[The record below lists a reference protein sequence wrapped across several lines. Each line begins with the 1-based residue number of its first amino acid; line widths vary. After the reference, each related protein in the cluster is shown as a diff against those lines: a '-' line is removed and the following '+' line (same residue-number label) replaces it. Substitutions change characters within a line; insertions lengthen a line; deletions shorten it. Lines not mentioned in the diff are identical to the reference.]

1 MFSGSRSWGKPLVV
15 LKSPDRLISH
25 YRLHPKKAAELG
37 KSVTTDAQLSLT
49 APLLEQNVAWYC
61 RLRWVVAALFF
72 VFGIAGYFPEV
83 LRSIGLNPDTRWAI
97 VIAALLCA
105 ANTGFVLHSR
115 TASRRISGRS
125 IKANLWTQIVFDL
138 LIVTALIHFAGHF
151 NTGIC
156 FIYLIHIVLACIFF
170 TRFESFL
177 VTLMG
182 ILLYLG
188 GAVVERR
195 GWLPS
200 RSIFLSAPFDGG
212 LRYPTGAFV
221 ITTATKAGIFAVIW
235 YLASRLSG
243 ILRNKE
249 VELADTNR
257 RLVTVQQ
264 EKARHMLRT
273 THELKAPFASIHANT
288 QLLERGLCGP
298 LSEDARTVVKKISDR
313 SRRLAHEIQE
323 MIQLANLSS
332 EDAETLEIE
341 SVDLSVVIE
350 WCIGHVKQIA
360 EEHKVEIRAELTTA
374 HCTGIGDHL
383 KMLFTNL
390 LANAIIY
397 SEPGD
402 SVDVTCTSDVN
413 KRAVVTIKDRGIG
426 ISADKL
432 PHIFDDYYRTDEAV
446 LHNKDSTGLGLAI
459 VREVAL
465 RHQIRIDVW
474 SELGA
479 GTEFRLLFAC

>member
-1 MFSGSRSWGKPLVV
+1 M
-15 LKSPDRLISH
+15 
-25 YRLHPKKAAELG
+25 
-37 KSVTTDAQLSLT
+37 
-49 APLLEQNVAWYC
+49 APLLEQNVTWYC
-61 RLRWVVAALFF
+61 RLRWVVAAVFF

-83 LRSIGLNPDTRWAI
+83 LPPIGLNTDTRWA
-97 VIAALLCA
+97 VVLAALLCV
-105 ANTGFVLHSR
+105 ANTGFLLHNR
-115 TASRRISGRS
+115 LFKRGISGRS
-125 IKANLWTQIVFDL
+125 IKVNLWTQIVFDL
-138 LIVTALIHFAGHF
+138 LIVTALIHFAGHI

-177 VTLMG
+177 VTLIG
-182 ILLYLG
+182 IGLYLG
-188 GAVVERR
+188 SAVAERR

-200 RSIFLSAPFDGG
+200 RSIFLSFGEE
-212 LRYPTGAFV
+212 LNYSTSVFI

-249 VELADTNR
+249 GELADTNR
-257 RLVTVQQ
+257 RLISVQQ

-298 LSEDARTVVKKISDR
+298 LGEDARGVVKKISDR
-313 SRRLAHEIQE
+313 ARRLAHEIQE
-323 MIQLANLSS
+323 MLQLANLSS
-332 EDAETLEIE
+332 EEAENLETE
-341 SVDLSVVIE
+341 SVDLAEVIE
-350 WCIGHVKQIA
+350 WCIRHVKQIA
-360 EEHKVEIRAELTTA
+360 EERKVVIQSDLSAA
-374 HCTGIGDHL
+374 CCTGIGDHL

-402 SVDVTCTSDVN
+402 TVDVKCTSDAK
-413 KRAVVTIKDRGIG
+413 KRAVVTIKDWGIG

-432 PHIFDDYYRTDEAV
+432 PHIFEDYYRTDEAV
-446 LHNKDSTGLGLAI
+446 LHNKDSSGLGLAI

-479 GTEFRLLFAC
+479 GTEFRLLFSC

>member
-1 MFSGSRSWGKPLVV
+1 VDSGPRFWGVPLVE
-15 LKSPDRLISH
+15 LKSSERVISH
-25 YRLHPKKAAELG
+25 YRLRPNKAAEPE
-37 KSVTTDAQLSLT
+37 KFVRTDEQPSLIV
-49 APLLEQNVAWYC
+49 PLLGQNVDWYC
-61 RLRWVVAALFF
+61 RLRWVVAAVFF
-72 VFGIAGYFPEV
+72 VFGIAGYFPDV
-83 LRSIGLNPDTRWAI
+83 LPGIGLNPRTDWAI
-97 VIAALLCA
+97 VIAALLGV

-115 TASRRISGRS
+115 IASRRISGRS
-125 IKANLWTQIVFDL
+125 IKVKLWTQIVFDL
-138 LIVTALIHFAGHF
+138 LVVTALLHFAGHL

-156 FIYLIHIVLACIFF
+156 FIYLIHIALACIFF

-195 GWLPS
+195 GLLPS
-200 RSIFLSAPFDGG
+200 RSIFLSAPFGG
-212 LRYPTGAFV
+212 GPSYPAGAFV

-249 VELADTNR
+249 VELANTNR
-257 RLVTVQQ
+257 RLVTLQQ
-264 EKARHMLRT
+264 EKARHMIRT

-288 QLLERGLCGP
+288 QLLEKGLCGP
-298 LSEDARTVVKKISDR
+298 LSEDARTVVKKISAR
-313 SRRLAHEIQE
+313 ARRLAHEIQE
-323 MIQLANLSS
+323 MLQLANLSS
-332 EDAETLEIE
+332 EEAETLDIE
-341 SVDLSVVIE
+341 SVDLSEVIE

-360 EEHKVEIRAELTTA
+360 EEHNVVIRPELTTA

-402 SVDVTCTSDVN
+402 AVDVKCTSNVK
-413 KRAVVTIKDRGIG
+413 KRAVVTVKDRGIG

-432 PHIFDDYYRTDEAV
+432 PHIFEDYYRTDEAV

-465 RHQIRIDVW
+465 RHRIRIDVW

-479 GTEFRLLFAC
+479 GTEFRLLFSC

>member
-1 MFSGSRSWGKPLVV
+1 
-15 LKSPDRLISH
+15 LKSSERVISH
-25 YRLHPKKAAELG
+25 YRLRPQKEAGPE
-37 KSVTTDAQLSLT
+37 KSVTADAQPLLI
-49 APLLEQNVAWYC
+49 APLLRQNVDWYC
-61 RLRWVVAALFF
+61 RLRWVVAAVFV
-72 VFGIAGYFPEV
+72 VFGIAGYFPE
-83 LRSIGLNPDTRWAI
+83 LLPSIGLNPRTRWAI
-97 VIAALLCA
+97 VLAVLLGI
-105 ANTGFVLHSR
+105 ANTGFVLHG
-115 TASRRISGRS
+115 RIANRSISSKS

-138 LIVTALIHFAGHF
+138 LIVTVLIHFAGHF

-177 VTLMG
+177 VTFLG

-188 GAVVERR
+188 GAIVERR

-200 RSIFLSAPFDGG
+200 RSIFLSAPFGGG
-212 LRYPTGAFV
+212 LDFPTSAFV

-243 ILRNKE
+243 ILRSKE

-257 RLVTVQQ
+257 RLVVAQQ

-288 QLLERGLCGP
+288 QLLEKGLCGP
-298 LSEDARTVVKKISDR
+298 LSEDAQTVIKKISNR
-313 SRRLAHEIQE
+313 ARRLAHEIQE
-323 MIQLANLSS
+323 MLQLANLSS
-332 EDAETLEIE
+332 EDAETLELE
-341 SVDLSVVIE
+341 SVDLSEVIE

-360 EEHKVEIRAELTTA
+360 DEHKVVISPELTTA
-374 HCTGIGDHL
+374 CCTGIGDHL

-402 SVDVTCTSDVN
+402 AVDVKCATNVK
-413 KRAVVTIKDRGIG
+413 KRAVITIKDRGIG

-432 PHIFDDYYRTDEAV
+432 PHIFEDYYRTDEAV

-479 GTEFRLLFAC
+479 GTEIRLLFAC